1 MINVSK
7 LLESKRV
14 EVTFAEIKIDKDF
27 VKRFRLENHLTQIAL
42 ANILGVKKK
51 TIEKWEQGAN
61 NINGS
66 SAVLLKLLND
76 NPELLGQLYTVKV
89 AAGKVEEEKYE
100 PIDCKVVKVST
111 KLQKHASSLPF
122 PIAAI
127 MMGW

>member
-14 EVTFAEIKIDKDF
+14 EVTFADIRIDKDF
-27 VKRFRLENHLTQIAL
+27 VKQFRLENHLTQIAL

-76 NPELLGQLYTVKV
+76 NPALLGQLYSVKV
-89 AAGKVEEEKYE
+89 VEGKVEEEEYK
-100 PIDCKVVKVST
+100 PIDCKVIKVST
-111 KLQKHASSLPF
+111 KTHNHLASSPI

-127 MMGW
+127 LG